1 MGGLDHR
8 HLKDVQMHQHR
19 PGQSPVVSQGFPQLL
34 FLIGQMLLKQRNSA
48 RGHSW
53 TEHGRSQRRP
63 PRGFHHLRQRVKP
76 QSVSH
81 GGGRRKE
88 QAQSKVPHQVQRHKD
103 GMQELWCV
111 GLRDERLQTG
121 LKKASSES
129 RLGPL
134 IHPSRKHQAQ
144 LTRRQR
150 EYLIFW
156 KRSKNSS
163 SGGGQA
169 FPAKRLSA
177 HEKRSQRP
185 DALMMALVCSTSRHL
200 QPFASF
206 DSKLSLVSPHFPQ
219 KQPALMRMLFPTGSY
234 KQNLSDQGSA
244 LSNKWV
250 HLCSTCTH
258 SHLCQHT
265 HETGKRPAQQHKHTA
280 EPPRLNQRR
289 CPPLTDKNSFEFVF
303 GSLSPPGSSF
313 LLRFLLLFLAF

>member
-1 MGGLDHR
+1 
-8 HLKDVQMHQHR
+8 MHQHR
-19 PGQSPVVSQGFPQLL
+19 PGQSPVVSQRFPQLL

-63 PRGFHHLRQRVKP
+63 PRGFHHLCQRVKP

-81 GGGRRKE
+81 GGGRRNE

-134 IHPSRKHQAQ
+134 IQPSRKHQAQ

-169 FPAKRLSA
+169 FTAKRLSA
-177 HEKRSQRP
+177 HRRGVR
-185 DALMMALVCSTSRHL
+185 DLV
-200 QPFASF
+200 
-206 DSKLSLVSPHFPQ
+206 LS
-219 KQPALMRMLFPTGSY
+219 
-234 KQNLSDQGSA
+234 
-244 LSNKWV
+244 
-250 HLCSTCTH
+250 
-258 SHLCQHT
+258 
-265 HETGKRPAQQHKHTA
+265 
-280 EPPRLNQRR
+280 
-289 CPPLTDKNSFEFVF
+289 
-303 GSLSPPGSSF
+303 
-313 LLRFLLLFLAF
+313 